1 MSKIVARLCL
11 SMSVCLGAS
20 IACVVA
26 PPALAQLEND
36 ASESL
41 GQSLTI
47 YNQNFGV
54 VKDDRRITLKP
65 GTNVVRFSD
74 VAAQIDPTTVAL
86 QSLSAPN
93 SIMVREQNYQYDLID
108 PTSILAKSVGKTL
121 KFRQVFDN
129 GTTREFTGVLMN
141 APEAVIA
148 DANNGG
154 NATKY
159 SGLVIRT
166 ADGIVLNP
174 AGQIEIAELPTG
186 LISKPTLVWRLET
199 NKPGDNT
206 VEVAY
211 QTQGLNWK
219 ADYVAIL
226 NKDDTLLETLNSWV
240 TLDNKSGATYT
251 QAALKLMAGDVHRV
265 QPVPFRPMMAK
276 MQMAD
281 ASLDGGAQFA
291 EAAFAEYHLY
301 TLQGKTTVRNNE
313 TKQMSLFSADRIP
326 ANKLFIFEPNGSD
339 SKKVNVKIEVDNSQK
354 NNMGMPLPAGTV
366 RIYKK
371 DADGALQFIG
381 EDHIDHTPKDE
392 KVRLYIGDAFDV
404 VGERT
409 VMNTDI
415 PARRVRREQIK
426 IVLRNHKDSAVTV
439 VAVEHPY
446 GDWQIVNPSSPFTKK
461 SSTAVEFPVKVAGNG
476 EVTINYEI
484 DYHY

>member
-1 MSKIVARLCL
+1 MSKVVASFSLAL
-11 SMSVCLGAS
+11 SVCVGACS
-20 IACVVA
+20 IGFM
-26 PPALAQLEND
+26 PAAMAQLESD
-36 ASESL
+36 ASDSL

-54 VKDDRRITLKP
+54 VKDDRKFVLKA
-65 GTNVVRFSD
+65 GTNIVRFSD

-93 SIMVREQNYQYDLID
+93 SITVREQNYQYDLID
-108 PTSILAKSVGKTL
+108 PTSILAKSIGKTL

-129 GTTREFTGVLMN
+129 GTTRDFTGVLMN
-141 APEAVIA
+141 SPEAVIA
-148 DANNGG
+148 DGNNGG
-154 NATKY
+154 NVTKY

-174 AGQIEIAELPTG
+174 VGQIEIAELPTG

-211 QTQGLNWK
+211 QTQGMNWK
-219 ADYVAIL
+219 ADYVAVL
-226 NKDDTLLETLNSWV
+226 NKDDTQLETLNSWV
-240 TLDNKSGATYT
+240 TLDNKSGATYNN
-251 QAALKLMAGDVHRV
+251 AALKLMAGDVHRV
-265 QPVPFRPMMAK
+265 QPPRFVPMMAK
-276 MQMAD
+276 AAMAED
-281 ASLDGGAQFA
+281 SMAGGAPQFA
-291 EAAFAEYHLY
+291 EAAFAEYHMY

-313 TKQMSLFSADRIP
+313 TKQMSLFTADKIP

-339 SKKVNVKIEVDNSQK
+339 SKKVNVKIEVENAQK
-354 NNMGMPLPAGTV
+354 NNMGMPLPGGTV

-371 DADGALQFIG
+371 DADGAMQFIG

-426 IVLRNHKDSAVTV
+426 IDLRNHKDVAVTV
-439 VAVEHPY
+439 VAIEHPY
-446 GDWQIVNPSSPFTKK
+446 GDWEIIHPSTPFTKK
-461 SSTAVEFPVKVAGNG
+461 SSTAVEFPVKVPANG
-476 EVTINYEI
+476 AVTINYEI

>member
-1 MSKIVARLCL
+1 MSKFVAGICL
-11 SMSVCLGAS
+11 AVSVCVLSGAAS
-20 IACVVA
+20 V
-26 PPALAQLEND
+26 PAWAQMDTD
-36 ASESL
+36 ASETL

-54 VKDDRRITLKP
+54 VKDDRRVTLKG
-65 GTNVVRFSD
+65 GTNIVRFTD

-86 QSLSAPN
+86 QSLSSPN
-93 SIMVREQNYQYDLID
+93 SITVREQNYQYDLID
-108 PTSILAKSVGKTL
+108 PTSILTKSVGKTL

-129 GTTREFTGVLMN
+129 GSTREFSGVLMN
-141 APEAVIA
+141 SPEAVVA
-148 DANNGG
+148 DTRNGG
-154 NATKY
+154 SITKY

-166 ADGIVLNP
+166 TDGIVLNP
-174 AGQIEIAELPTG
+174 VGQIEIAELPAG

-219 ADYVAIL
+219 ADYVAVL
-226 NKDDTLLETLNSWV
+226 NKDDNQLESLNSWV

-251 QAALKLMAGDVHRV
+251 NAALKLMAGDVHRV
-265 QPVPFRPMMAK
+265 QPPRPIVPMMMK
-276 MQMAD
+276 GMAMD
-281 ASLDGGAQFA
+281 AYAGAAPQFQ
-291 EAAFAEYHLY
+291 EAAFAEYHMY

-313 TKQMSLFSADRIP
+313 TKQMSLFSADKVP
-326 ANKLFIFEPNGSD
+326 ANKLFIFEPNGTD
-339 SKKVNVKIEVDNSQK
+339 SKKVNVKIEVENSQK

-371 DADGALQFIG
+371 DADGALQFLG

-415 PARRVRREQIK
+415 PAKRTRREQIK
-426 IVLRNHKDSAVTV
+426 ISLRNHKDVGITV

-446 GDWQIVNPSSPFTKK
+446 GDWEVINPSTPFTKK
-461 SSTAVEFPVKVAGNG
+461 SSTAIEFPVKVPANG
-476 EVTINYEI
+476 EVIINYEI